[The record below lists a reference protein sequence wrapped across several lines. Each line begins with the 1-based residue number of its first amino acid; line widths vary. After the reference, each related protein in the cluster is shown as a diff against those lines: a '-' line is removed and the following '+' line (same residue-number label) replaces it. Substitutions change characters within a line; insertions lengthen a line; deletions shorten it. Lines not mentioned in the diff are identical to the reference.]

1 MLLCISIYLYIYTVV
16 NLFVIV
22 LLFHSSICAKIIVH
36 SIMYY
41 YSEEIKLVASLSLLS
56 FYKIRNYLDTVS

>member
-1 MLLCISIYLYIYTVV
+1 MV

-22 LLFHSSICAKIIVH
+22 LLFHSSICVKLIVH

-56 FYKIRNYLDTVS
+56 FYKSRNYLDTVS